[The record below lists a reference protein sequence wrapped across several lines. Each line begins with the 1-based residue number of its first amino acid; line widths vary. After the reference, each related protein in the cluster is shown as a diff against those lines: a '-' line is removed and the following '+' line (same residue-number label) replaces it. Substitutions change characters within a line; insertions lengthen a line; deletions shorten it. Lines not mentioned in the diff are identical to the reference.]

1 MAKSKKK
8 ERVLIMSFE
17 LTKYIAPDFTQEK
30 FVNAPDAKLVK
41 APCAKAAPK
50 GFHATSI
57 FPEYFKIDGEWHLAE
72 DTRMDAVPV
81 WDGNK
86 IHVVEFRNIKED
98 DMVVVGRTE
107 DASEGIYV
115 HANCWEKEAE
125 AEKDVFAF
133 RQSRNR
139 ETSFS

>member
-1 MAKSKKK
+1 MFHSSFKYVTMAKSNMI

-57 FPEYFKIDGEWHLAE
+57 FPEYFKIDGKWHLAE
-72 DTRMDAVPV
+72 DTRTDAVPV
-81 WDGNK
+81 WDG
-86 IHVVEFRNIKED
+86 
-98 DMVVVGRTE
+98 
-107 DASEGIYV
+107 
-115 HANCWEKEAE
+115 
-125 AEKDVFAF
+125 
-133 RQSRNR
+133 
-139 ETSFS
+139 